1 MTVKLVVLKSGEN
14 LISDIKEGYDEEKLI
29 TYIFENPCTIKVNG
43 KYRIS
48 TDEGDSRDQMSI
60 SLHRWPSFSADK
72 TVPIP
77 VDWIVTAVEPIPAV
91 IKMYN
96 QNVKEE
102 NDETISATEQSD
114 SGLTD

>member
-60 SLHRWPSFSADK
+60 SLHPWPSFSADK

-91 IKMYN
+91 IKMYT

-102 NDETISATEQSD
+102 NDETISATE
-114 SGLTD
+114 